1 MAFLTAWMTKDT
13 IMKTFAALED
23 KLANGR
29 KEEKSTYFWLDSQ
42 KVQTYT
48 LSFSLSPIQVELYL
62 C

>member
-1 MAFLTAWMTKDT
+1 MTKDT